1 MSGTDDLKNLLAR
14 LKDEVGP
21 LPPEPVREPAPAR
34 QQYQREA
41 SRSQVQAQ
49 MQAQPQGVKGE
60 RFTRA
65 YRHEPNRGGLSES
78 GGPNVIWSE
87 NKETML
93 FGVLASL
100 IAALGGILAGLDY
113 LVWIGAVVFMLFSF
127 MMFLAL
133 FGYYL
138 NFRRRGPSETG
149 LAERVDVLSRKVEML
164 SGRAVSGGG
173 ASYQSPG
180 QERERELEHRVEEL
194 RVLVKSLAKAVEQR
208 NG

>member
-21 LPPEPVREPAPAR
+21 LPPEPAQPAPR
-34 QQYQREA
+34 QQFQREA
-41 SRSQVQAQ
+41 PRPQAKP
-49 MQAQPQGVKGE
+49 QAQPPAAKNE
-60 RFTRA
+60 RFVRS
-65 YRHEPNRGGLSES
+65 YRQEPGRGAFSEG

-100 IAALGGILAGLDY
+100 IAALGGILAGIDY
-113 LVWIGAVVFMLFSF
+113 LVLIGSVVFMLFSF

-138 NFRRRGPSETG
+138 NFRRKGPSGDG
-149 LAERVDVLSRKVEML
+149 LAERVDALSRKVEML
-164 SGRAVSGGG
+164 SGRAVSGAG
-173 ASYQSPG
+173 APYQSPG
-180 QERERELEHRVEEL
+180 QDRERELEHRVEEL
-194 RVLVKSLAKAVEQR
+194 RVLVKSLAKSVEQK
-208 NG
+208 

>member
-21 LPPEPVREPAPAR
+21 LPPEPAPPAPAR
-34 QQYQREA
+34 QPYHREA
-41 SRSQVQAQ
+41 PAP
-49 MQAQPQGVKGE
+49 QPQPAKSE
-60 RFTRA
+60 RFVRA
-65 YRHEPNRGGLSES
+65 YRHEPTRGGLSES

-138 NFRRRGPSETG
+138 NFRRKGPSEAG
-149 LAERVDVLSRKVEML
+149 LAERVDALSRKIEML

-173 ASYQSPG
+173 AAYQSPG

-194 RVLVKSLAKAVEQR
+194 RVLVKSLAKSVEQR

>member
-1 MSGTDDLKNLLAR
+1 MSGTEDLKNLLSR

-21 LPPEPVREPAPAR
+21 LPPEPAPQPAQSRQRDLAR
-34 QQYQREA
+34 P
-41 SRSQVQAQ
+41 
-49 MQAQPQGVKGE
+49 QPQGAVRPE
-60 RFTRA
+60 HFSRP
-65 YRHEPNRGGLSES
+65 YRPAQAPIGQSAA

-100 IAALGGILAGLDY
+100 IAALGGILSGLDY
-113 LVWIGAVVFMLFSF
+113 LVLIGAVVFMLFSF

-138 NFRRRGPSETG
+138 NFRRRGPSESG
-149 LAERVDVLSRKVEML
+149 LAERVDALSRKVETL
-164 SGRAVSGGG
+164 SGKAVTGGG
-173 ASYQSPG
+173 AAYQSPG
-180 QERERELEHRVEEL
+180 QERERELEHSVNEL
-194 RVLVKSLAKAVEQR
+194 RVLVKSLAKAVEQK

>member
-21 LPPEPVREPAPAR
+21 LPPEPVREPAAAR
-34 QQYQREA
+34 QVQREA
-41 SRSQVQAQ
+41 PRSQ
-49 MQAQPQGVKGE
+49 MQAQIQSQPQGVKNE

-65 YRHEPNRGGLSES
+65 YRREPTRGGFSES

-149 LAERVDVLSRKVEML
+149 LAERVDALSRKVEML
-164 SGRAVSGGG
+164 SGRAVSGGS

-194 RVLVKSLAKAVEQR
+194 RVLVKSLAKSVEQR

>member
-34 QQYQREA
+34 QQYQRE
-41 SRSQVQAQ
+41 VPKP
-49 MQAQPQGVKGE
+49 QPQGVKNE
-60 RFTRA
+60 RFTRP
-65 YRHEPNRGGLSES
+65 YRHEPTRSGVSES

-138 NFRRRGPSETG
+138 NFRRKGPSDTG
-149 LAERVDVLSRKVEML
+149 LAERVDALSRKVEML
-164 SGRAVSGGG
+164 SGRAVSGAG
-173 ASYQSPG
+173 ASYQSQG
-180 QERERELEHRVEEL
+180 QEKERELEHRVEEL
-194 RVLVKSLAKAVEQR
+194 RVLVKSLAKSVEQR
-208 NG
+208 N

>member
-21 LPPEPVREPAPAR
+21 LPPEPAREPAPAR
-34 QQYQREA
+34 QPYHRDLPGP
-41 SRSQVQAQ
+41 
-49 MQAQPQGVKGE
+49 QAQPVKNE
-60 RFTRA
+60 RFVRA
-65 YRHEPNRGGLSES
+65 YRHEPARGGLSES

-93 FGVLASL
+93 FGVLTAL

-127 MMFLAL
+127 IMFLAL

-138 NFRRRGPSETG
+138 NFRRKGPSETG
-149 LAERVDVLSRKVEML
+149 LAERVDALSRKIEML
-164 SGRAVSGGG
+164 SGRAVSGAG
-173 ASYQSPG
+173 ASYQAPG

-194 RVLVKSLAKAVEQR
+194 RVLVKSLAKSVEQR